1 MNVRKA
7 LVVDD
12 SRLARVALT
21 RLLLRLGVDVETADS
36 GAEAL
41 AAVRAE
47 TPDVVFLDYMM
58 PDMDGF
64 EAASALSELPE
75 VQSVPLV
82 MYTSQNTP
90 EDRARAIRCGISGF
104 LVKPVSEDALRDVL
118 EGLPARPQEPLG
130 PEPQTADDTQDVDS
144 LLPEVDFFF
153 DDDQADSSPERVT
166 DDGAMRRELE
176 SLVQQSVQ
184 DAVAAMRAETEAA
197 PQAGDTAEAHLAEAH
212 DALINEAEQTARV
225 VATEVAR
232 KAAEDVALT
241 LISMHRPTTG
251 VDAPAEPDPGAV
263 DRRLRESLPE
273 IMRQDAFRQQLLSV
287 LQEHGVPV
295 LKNAMDEWVRQLA
308 RSAAREAVQ
317 DVVQEAVQVVV
328 DEAVVA
334 SAETAAEEMRQL
346 DRRPGRWQIAGFL
359 LLAIGVGVAIM
370 LAL

>member
-41 AAVRAE
+41 TAVRGE

-64 EAASALSELPE
+64 EAASALSKLPE
-75 VQSVPLV
+75 AQSVPLV

-104 LVKPVSEDALRDVL
+104 LVKPVSEDALREVL
-118 EGLPARPQEPLG
+118 EGLPTRPQEPLG
-130 PEPQTADDTQDVDS
+130 PEPETADDTQDMDS

-153 DDDQADSSPERVT
+153 DDEQADSAPEPVT
-166 DDGAMRRELE
+166 DDGALRRELE

-184 DAVAAMRAETEAA
+184 DAVAVMRAEAA
-197 PQAGDTAEAHLAEAH
+197 AQAGDTAEAHLAEAH
-212 DALINEAEQTARV
+212 DALINEAEQAAR
-225 VATEVAR
+225 AAASEVAR
-232 KAAEDVALT
+232 KVAEDVAST
-241 LISMHRPTTG
+241 LISLHRPATG
-251 VDAPAEPDPGAV
+251 AAVPAEPDPGAV

-273 IMRQDAFRQQLLSV
+273 IMRQDVFRQQLLSV
-287 LQEHGVPV
+287 LQEHAVPV
-295 LKNAMDEWVRQLA
+295 LKNALDEWVRQLA

-334 SAETAAEEMRQL
+334 SAETAAEEMRQV